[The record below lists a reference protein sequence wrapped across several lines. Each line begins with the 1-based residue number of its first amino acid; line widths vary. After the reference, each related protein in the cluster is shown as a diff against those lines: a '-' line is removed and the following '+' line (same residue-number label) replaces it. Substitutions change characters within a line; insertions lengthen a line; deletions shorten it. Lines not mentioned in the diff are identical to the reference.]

1 MNPAADNSDAQTDRS
16 RSRASSPVPSFLLDD
31 EEALASLATL
41 SNFSSAS
48 SLRASSPTP
57 STRTTRASSPHPH
70 RSISISSLQGV
81 QAGAP
86 EEGDGISP
94 VPGQE
99 GKFVL
104 RSSGRIHRFE
114 MSLCGEGGAFGVERV
129 SHLNWLKAQS
139 SNRCLPGCSC

>member
-57 STRTTRASSPHPH
+57 STRTTRASSPH

-81 QAGAP
+81 QPSAGEL

-99 GKFVL
+99 GRFVL
-104 RSSGRIHRFE
+104 RSGGRVHRFE
-114 MSLCGEGGAFGVERV
+114 MSLCGDGGAFGVDRV
-129 SHLNWLKAQS
+129 SCQS
-139 SNRCLPGCSC
+139 CN